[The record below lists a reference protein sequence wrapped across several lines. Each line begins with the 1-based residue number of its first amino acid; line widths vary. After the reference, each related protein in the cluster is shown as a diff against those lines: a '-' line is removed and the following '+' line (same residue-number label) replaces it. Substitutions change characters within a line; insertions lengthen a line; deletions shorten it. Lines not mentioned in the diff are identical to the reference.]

1 MDGLLQTVYKFVDG
15 LIKIVWKFTFSN
27 DFFLNCLCIYWRFTH
42 TVHNCP
48 FLSFLYFFVAEKSYS
63 KEKRSVSFSSLIN

>member
-27 DFFLNCLCIYWRFTH
+27 DFFLNCLCIY
-42 TVHNCP
+42 
-48 FLSFLYFFVAEKSYS
+48 
-63 KEKRSVSFSSLIN
+63 